1 MEKWGC
7 ERLGLGKFMGF
18 LLLAIM
24 GGGGMLTSLCKG
36 HTRSREHKAPNEA
49 AESGESTEP
58 LPGGKTGRGRKPQT
72 RHEPVD
78 CQSLHGCDLLNEQR
92 SSRKG
97 L

>member
-18 LLLAIM
+18 LLLAIR
-24 GGGGMLTSLCKG
+24 GGGMLTSLGNG
-36 HTRSREHKAPNEA
+36 HTGSREHKAPDKA
-49 AESGESTEP
+49 AEGGKGTEP
-58 LPGGKTGRGRKPQT
+58 LPGGKTGRGAKPQT